1 MQPLRLLCVIS
12 APTCD
17 GKIRHWYSPSASS
30 SEKRETIS
38 SEGKTNTFCSCMI
51 DPSANLWQRLHVIFH
66 LQFNM
71 GRKRNQGKARKA
83 AKAAKAREEAEES
96 RGKAK
101 NDVVASEICIT
112 IPLYEPDSEGGKCIH
127 NNNPPPSSDLLRG
140 NRFLYQFLHSFKGE
154 FGEAIERRTSVETCL
169 KDAYY
174 ATRDK
179 FAEMWKDST
188 KLTLATSFLLSM
200 GTEAILGGKYDNAR
214 DLATFARFFEQDIA
228 VALKRTQ
235 ALHKWPK
242 IHETYQADLHTLVKF
257 YRHRIPCSCLDKK
270 YEEVKHITKLGVC
283 YNPQCSL
290 QSRIIKRSNTMYCSR
305 CRCAT
310 YCSRECQKADWS
322 RHKPNCDW
330 NAAKIAKLEAENF
343 GFPWRR

>member
-1 MQPLRLLCVIS
+1 
-12 APTCD
+12 
-17 GKIRHWYSPSASS
+17 
-30 SEKRETIS
+30 
-38 SEGKTNTFCSCMI
+38 
-51 DPSANLWQRLHVIFH
+51 
-66 LQFNM
+66 M

-96 RGKAK
+96 RGKTK
-101 NDVVASEICIT
+101 NDVALLHCIYKQGAEGECCHGAD
-112 IPLYEPDSEGGKCIH
+112 PLPT
-127 NNNPPPSSDLLRG
+127 SDVEC
-140 NRFLYQFLHSFKGE
+140 FLFLHAFRGE
-154 FGEAIERRTSVETCL
+154 FGAAIERRTSVETCL

-174 ATRDK
+174 ATRDQ
-179 FAEMWKDST
+179 FAKVWKDSA
-188 KLTLATSFLLSM
+188 KLTLATSFLLRM
-200 GTEAILGGKYDNAR
+200 GTEAILGGKYDDAR
-214 DLATFARFFEQDIA
+214 DVATFARFLEQDIA

-283 YNPQCSL
+283 YNPQCSIRG
-290 QSRIIKRSNTMYCSR
+290 RIIKRSNTMYCSR

-310 YCSRECQKADWS
+310 YCSRECQKTDWS

-330 NAAKIAKLEAENF
+330 NASMIAKFEAEK
-343 GFPWRR
+343 GQPKLWRAPHLLFPK